1 MRGHFEDD
9 WRRFGLLTI
18 SVASLSSVAKDRRR
32 KEAEEGADDRG
43 GKVRVQGL

>member
-1 MRGHFEDD
+1 MRGRFEDD

-18 SVASLSSVAKDRRR
+18 SVASLSSVAEDRRR
-32 KEAEEGADDRG
+32 KEAEGADDRG